1 VRAPIPSEAEAVL
14 AVLMAR
20 DIKDLGAP
28 YYKLVDLRNEWDGH
42 GFVLADDARVIEVD
56 GRIAAYGAV
65 RRQGAY
71 AVVHPEFEGGGL
83 DTELLSWSESRER
96 AKGRERHRQLV
107 VAGNARG
114 RELLTAAGYSLARTY
129 ARMVRALDGTV
140 TPAPVP
146 DGVRLRA
153 IDVETDAD
161 ALHAVDGRSFGGA
174 PDYDPM
180 PAETFRRDYLG
191 AHDFSDELSCV
202 AELGGQIAGFSLA
215 RVWGDEAVGFIDV
228 LAVDPDHQRQGIGI
242 AILTEAFARFA
253 AAGLR
258 EAQLGVA
265 SDNPGALQL
274 YERAGMT
281 VKFKV
286 ETYERAV
293 D

>member
-1 VRAPIPSEAEAVL
+1 LRAPAPSDAEAVL
-14 AVLMAR
+14 AVLVAR
-20 DIKDLGAP
+20 DVEDLGAP
-28 YYKLVDLRNEWDGH
+28 DYTLADLRDEWDGH
-42 GFVLADDARVIEVD
+42 GFVLADDARVIEAG

-71 AVVHPEFEGGGL
+71 AVVHPEFEGRGL
-83 DTELLSWSESRER
+83 GTELLGWTESRER

-107 VAGNARG
+107 GAGNARG

-129 ARMVRALDGTV
+129 SRMVRTLDATI

-146 DGVRLRA
+146 DGLLLRA
-153 IDVETDAD
+153 IDAGTDAD
-161 ALHAVDGRSFGGA
+161 ALHAVDGRSFGDA

-180 PAETFRRDYLG
+180 PVETFRRDHLG
-191 AHDFSDELSCV
+191 AHDFSGELSCV
-202 AELGGQIAGFSLA
+202 AEVGGRIAGFALA
-215 RVWGDEAVGFIDV
+215 RVWSDEAVGFVEV
-228 LAVDPDHQRQGIGI
+228 LAVDPVHQRRGIGF
-242 AILTEAFARFA
+242 AILTETFTRFA

-265 SDNPGALQL
+265 SDNSRGLQL

-281 VKFKV
+281 VKFGV

-293 D
+293 E